1 MKMHR
6 KGQLFYLILA
16 ILDNN
21 SEKENTYGSNIG
33 KQISKTPVPVSNEPF
48 LFCAAA
54 RSNREINIHKKP
66 QTAYFQILIFL
77 QDFTRSL

>member
-1 MKMHR
+1 MHR
-6 KGQLFYLILA
+6 KGQVFYLILA

-33 KQISKTPVPVSNEPF
+33 KQISKTPTLVYEPF
-48 LFCAAA
+48 LLRAAA
-54 RSNREINIHKKP
+54 RSNMEINICKKT